1 MSNGTNALLAIQGRG
16 FTEGMLIRGFNSNL
30 NEILFEIQGNP
41 GNQLFGIYGD
51 GGVNAPRINVTNS
64 TGSTSTAS
72 GALIV
77 TGGVGIGGS
86 LNVSS
91 ASSISGVTFN
101 SGTITG
107 TLSGYATTSNNL
119 RISSAGSSN
128 LSHSVLF
135 SPNSSTSGSAVS
147 SDSTF
152 TFNSSTEIL
161 SVSGLAITNTT
172 SSTSTTTGAL
182 TVAGGVGIAGTVNIL
197 GDETVNGRLYYSQS
211 TVGTAASSV
220 IPSIMFVGQNN
231 NPITLSVLADNT
243 LSFEGSSG
251 QLFSINNN
259 LSSGTIFSVNDISG
273 IPIIRANANGTLSM
287 GEFTGTVGVG
297 LTNPSFKFQVSGS
310 AGFSGTVYV
319 TGNSAFAS
327 TTAST
332 STSTGALTVSGGV
345 GIGGSLYVNS
355 ASLISSVIL
364 SSGTVIGNLTGI
376 ATTASYA
383 YQSGYGLTSGLATTA
398 TYALQSGYAITS
410 GSSSFATT
418 AGFATTS
425 AYSLQSGYGITAGLA
440 TTATYALQSGYAIT
454 SGSSSFATTSGF
466 ATTASYSYQ
475 SGYGITAGF
484 ATSATSAS
492 VANTSYSVNVNAASA
507 NSSHYLIFS
516 PSATGSG
523 VALST
528 ETALVYNPSTD
539 ILSVSGLAVTSSLG
553 STSTSTG
560 ALRITGGVG
569 IGGSL
574 YSGSILT
581 AGRLQ
586 NQSFSGSSLGSS
598 DGRSINAGVLSG
610 HGIITYGNGVFVTN
624 SSWGAYNA
632 AYSTDGISWTASSLP
647 VNQGY
652 PVSMYGNG
660 YFVLVASGATNV
672 MYSTNGQSWSQ
683 VSIGNTFN
691 RTDGAY
697 GNGKYVVVGN
707 GQTYNYSSNLTTWT
721 SGTLPLTGDWRIA
734 YGNGTFVALGYGTRQ
749 IIYSYDG
756 IYWNI
761 ANTKVD
767 YALNWTGLKY
777 ANGRFIASVYSGGGS
792 AYSLDGINWYS
803 AIGTGGENLDK
814 ISYGNGVYFVSSTGS
829 YYTSGDGTTYNN
841 STPWSVTY
849 EAGNT
854 AYGLGK
860 FQAIGRWIDGPTNT
874 VTIEPKFTGE
884 INNVRIGAI
893 TPASGDFTNLSSTGS
908 ANLVGTVNAYDLNI
922 ISKLNQTPVLG
933 GFAGSIGW
941 TSAGLLASYDSNYA
955 LAFGNGLFV
964 QIKKSSNYT
973 SYSPDGRQWVASTM
987 PFSGNWM
994 SLAWGV
1000 DKFVAVASAG
1010 TTGAYSGNG
1019 ISWTSMSMPATAQG
1033 WYAVTY
1039 GDDKFVAVGN
1049 TSTAAYSSDGISWT
1063 GSSIANT
1070 NWTGVAYG
1078 NGTFVA
1084 VSGFGLSGAYSYD
1097 GINWN
1102 LINLP
1107 TNGGTGIKFI
1117 TYGNGYFIVT
1127 NYVNNDI
1134 NYSRDGINWAT
1145 TVRTS
1150 TFGIKTDIAYGNGV
1164 YAIFNYQ
1171 EGTYSYDGVNWLLG
1185 NTIAATDWQAVAY
1198 GNNRFVATSINT
1210 SQVGSIDGPSNTL
1223 NLHPKFTGDIDN
1235 VRIGA
1240 KQPAAAEFTNLAAQQ
1255 PVRFTANTTSL
1266 NTTTGA
1272 LVVVGG
1278 VGIGGSLYTSSTNTS
1293 SISGL
1298 NILNGSL
1305 SASTGTIA
1313 TTNKLR
1319 ISASDTSAFVVAD
1332 GSNSAKL
1339 TVDTI
1344 GGIVTVSSST
1354 ASTSTTTGALVVTG
1368 GVGIGGGLYVKSSSS
1383 STKGLVVQANASQT
1397 GNLLEFQSSTGS
1409 TNTYFTSDGR
1419 LRISGIVNH
1428 SDGSNPKIF
1437 VYHDN
1442 SAGGGILVKGAN
1454 TDNFAAIE
1462 VQNNPGATVRIFPS
1476 GLVEAIKYTG
1486 YQFVLNA
1493 TGYPGSS
1500 EFIMFNSPA
1509 GLMQFDPGATIALQ
1523 RNFNIQGHEIRFS
1536 GTASTIS
1543 KAVVVQL
1550 SGANYAS
1557 TNCTITENIVFRVLT
1572 NITTAKGIVVQGATS
1587 QTANLFELQ
1596 NSSSSTITSFN
1607 AAGELNISSSTAS
1620 TSSSTGALVV
1630 TGGVGIGN
1638 TLYVAGRVDASNYK
1652 AWVEN
1657 RTLSSVD
1664 TCVGIG
1670 TFFINN
1676 GAHNILISLNVSD
1689 GGYSV
1694 AKNYSLTSYYNIG
1707 GWFIVGPVS
1716 SMGGYGN
1723 NPAINFQLEAYQ
1735 LGNNLTLRARSLGT
1749 GGNLKVYVQNT
1760 GQNTATFTSYST
1772 LTSEGSISSYHPSAF
1787 VSQEYYNF
1795 KINSSVA
1802 STTTSSG
1809 AMVVTGG
1816 VGIGGSLYV
1825 NSASSI
1831 SGVILSSGTVIGNL
1845 TGLATTSTYS
1855 HQSGYAITSGT
1866 ASTATYSFQSGYGIT
1881 AGLATTSTYSYQS
1894 GYGLT
1899 SGLATTAT
1907 YSHQSGYAI
1916 TSGSSSSSTSAS
1928 IANTSYNVYVNAA
1941 SANSSHYLI
1950 FSPTATGSGVALSSE
1965 SALVYNPSSDILSV
1979 SGLAVTSGTA
1989 STSAT
1994 TGALV
1999 VTGGVGIGLTLTV
2012 GLGISTPVI
2021 SAPNNLLLKPGVD
2034 STTGIQ
2040 FTRSSAAIPV
2050 LTIDTLNSR
2059 VGIGLTNPEFDFEVN
2074 GSISATTKSFV
2085 IEHPT
2090 KKGMKLRYGSLE
2102 GPENGVYVRGELKDN
2117 NIIVLPDY
2125 WSELVDHS
2133 TITVHLTPIG
2143 NKFVYV
2149 KEIKKDSII
2158 VGAMF
2163 FQKIHCFYSVWA
2175 ERKDVPK
2182 LKVEI

>member
-1 MSNGTNALLAIQGRG
+1 
-16 FTEGMLIRGFNSNL
+16 
-30 NEILFEIQGNP
+30 
-41 GNQLFGIYGD
+41 
-51 GGVNAPRINVTNS
+51 
-64 TGSTSTAS
+64 
-72 GALIV
+72 
-77 TGGVGIGGS
+77 
-86 LNVSS
+86 
-91 ASSISGVTFN
+91 
-101 SGTITG
+101 
-107 TLSGYATTSNNL
+107 
-119 RISSAGSSN
+119 
-128 LSHSVLF
+128 
-135 SPNSSTSGSAVS
+135 
-147 SDSTF
+147 
-152 TFNSSTEIL
+152 
-161 SVSGLAITNTT
+161 
-172 SSTSTTTGAL
+172 
-182 TVAGGVGIAGTVNIL
+182 
-197 GDETVNGRLYYSQS
+197 
-211 TVGTAASSV
+211 
-220 IPSIMFVGQNN
+220 
-231 NPITLSVLADNT
+231 
-243 LSFEGSSG
+243 
-251 QLFSINNN
+251 
-259 LSSGTIFSVNDISG
+259 
-273 IPIIRANANGTLSM
+273 
-287 GEFTGTVGVG
+287 
-297 LTNPSFKFQVSGS
+297 
-310 AGFSGTVYV
+310 
-319 TGNSAFAS
+319 
-327 TTAST
+327 
-332 STSTGALTVSGGV
+332 
-345 GIGGSLYVNS
+345 
-355 ASLISSVIL
+355 
-364 SSGTVIGNLTGI
+364 
-376 ATTASYA
+376 
-383 YQSGYGLTSGLATTA
+383 
-398 TYALQSGYAITS
+398 
-410 GSSSFATT
+410 
-418 AGFATTS
+418 
-425 AYSLQSGYGITAGLA
+425 
-440 TTATYALQSGYAIT
+440 
-454 SGSSSFATTSGF
+454 
-466 ATTASYSYQ
+466 
-475 SGYGITAGF
+475 
-484 ATSATSAS
+484 
-492 VANTSYSVNVNAASA
+492 
-507 NSSHYLIFS
+507 LIFS

-586 NQSFSGSSLGSS
+586 NQSFSGTAIGVTTLSSVNFG
-598 DGRSINAGVLSG
+598 IG
-610 HGIITYGNGVFVTN
+610 HDKTSYGNGLFVST
-624 SSWGAYNA
+624 SSWNTANA
-632 AYSTDGISWTASSLP
+632 SYSTDGISWTSVALP
-647 VNQGY
+647 VNQPY
-652 PVSMYGNG
+652 PVNIYGNG
-660 YFVLVASGATNV
+660 YFVLAGLASTTILYSSNAT
-672 MYSTNGQSWSQ
+672 SWSQ
-683 VSIGNTFN
+683 VSIGNTIS
-691 RTDGAY
+691 RTSGVY
-697 GNGKYVVVGN
+697 GNGKYVIVGT
-707 GQTYNYSSNLTTWT
+707 GATYFYSSNITSWT
-721 SGTLPLTGDWRIA
+721 SNTLPYTADWRIA
-734 YGNGTFVALGYGTRQ
+734 YGNGMFVALGYGTGAL
-749 IIYSYDG
+749 IYSYDG
-756 IYWNI
+756 INWSLS
-761 ANTKVD
+761 NTVSNNHTD
-767 YALNWTGLKY
+767 VYYG
-777 ANGRFIASVYSGGGS
+777 NGRFIVTTWSGWGVKHS
-792 AYSLDGINWYS
+792 TDGINWTS
-803 AIGTGGENLDK
+803 ASNPGGSYDGNLAN
-814 ISYGNGVYFVSSTGS
+814 IRYGNGVYAIADHSQTVLDSVDGITWNPGS
-829 YYTSGDGTTYNN
+829 FKGGSASYFSYGNN
-841 STPWSVTY
+841 RF
-849 EAGNT
+849 AG
-854 AYGLGK
+854 AR
-860 FQAIGRWIDGPTNT
+860 FIDGPTNT
-874 VTIEPKFTGE
+874 VTIDPKFTGE

-893 TPASGDFTNLSSTGS
+893 TPGSGDFTNLSSTGS
-908 ANLVGTVNAYDLNI
+908 ANLVGTVNANNLNI
-922 ISKLNQTPVLG
+922 VSKINQTPVLG
-933 GFAGSIGW
+933 GFAGTTGW
-941 TSAGLLASYDSNYA
+941 TSAGLLAGAANYA

-964 QIKKSSNYT
+964 SIRRTTSST
-973 SYSPDGRQWVASTM
+973 SFSSDGKQWVTSAM
-987 PFSGNWM
+987 PFIGNWM

-1084 VSGFGLSGAYSYD
+1084 VAGFGQSAGVSYD

-1102 LINLP
+1102 LVNLP
-1107 TNGGTGIKFI
+1107 SSAGGIKFI

-1127 NYVNNDI
+1127 NYVSNDI
-1134 NYSRDGINWAT
+1134 NYSRDGINWST
-1145 TVRTS
+1145 STRTS
-1150 TFGIKTDIAYGNGV
+1150 TYGIKTDIAYGNGI
-1164 YAIFNYQ
+1164 YSIFNYQ

-1210 SQVGSIDGPSNTL
+1210 GQVGSIDGPSNTL

-1240 KQPAAAEFTNLAAQQ
+1240 KQPGAAEFTNLAAQQ

-1278 VGIGGSLYTSSTNTS
+1278 VGIGGSLYTSSSNAS

-1305 SASTGTIA
+1305 SSSTGTIA
-1313 TTNKLR
+1313 ATNKLR

-1344 GGIVTVSSST
+1344 GGIVTV
-1354 ASTSTTTGALVVTG
+1354 
-1368 GVGIGGGLYVKSSSS
+1368 
-1383 STKGLVVQANASQT
+1383 
-1397 GNLLEFQSSTGS
+1397 
-1409 TNTYFTSDGR
+1409 
-1419 LRISGIVNH
+1419 
-1428 SDGSNPKIF
+1428 
-1437 VYHDN
+1437 
-1442 SAGGGILVKGAN
+1442 
-1454 TDNFAAIE
+1454 
-1462 VQNNPGATVRIFPS
+1462 
-1476 GLVEAIKYTG
+1476 
-1486 YQFVLNA
+1486 
-1493 TGYPGSS
+1493 
-1500 EFIMFNSPA
+1500 
-1509 GLMQFDPGATIALQ
+1509 
-1523 RNFNIQGHEIRFS
+1523 
-1536 GTASTIS
+1536 
-1543 KAVVVQL
+1543 
-1550 SGANYAS
+1550 
-1557 TNCTITENIVFRVLT
+1557 
-1572 NITTAKGIVVQGATS
+1572 
-1587 QTANLFELQ
+1587 
-1596 NSSSSTITSFN
+1596 
-1607 AAGELNISSSTAS
+1607 SSSTAS

-1670 TFFINN
+1670 TFFIDN

-1694 AKNYSLTSYYNIG
+1694 AKNYTLTSNWNLGSWY
-1707 GWFIVGPVS
+1707 IVAPLCSTGA
-1716 SMGGYGN
+1716 YGN
-1723 NPAINFQLEAYQ
+1723 NPAINFQLEANQ
-1735 LGNNLTLRARSLGT
+1735 SFGSLTLRARSLGT
-1749 GGNLKVYVQNT
+1749 GGNLKIYVQNV
-1760 GQNTATFTSYST
+1760 GQNTATFTAYNSA
-1772 LTSEGSISSYHPSAF
+1772 TSETAISSYHPYAF
-1787 VSQEYYNF
+1787 ASQENNVF
-1795 KINSSVA
+1795 KINSSIA
-1802 STTTSSG
+1802 STSTGTG
-1809 AMVVTGG
+1809 ALIVTGG

-1831 SGVILSSGTVIGNL
+1831 SGVALSSGTVIGNL
-1845 TGLATTSTYS
+1845 TGLATTATYS
-1855 HQSGYAITSGT
+1855 HQSGYAITSGSSAT
-1866 ASTATYSFQSGYGIT
+1866 ATTATYSHQSGYGLT
-1881 AGLATTSTYSYQS
+1881 SGFATTSTYSYQS

-1916 TSGSSSSSTSAS
+1916 TSGSASSSSSAS

-2125 WSELVDHS
+2125 WSELVDES

-2158 VGAMF
+2158 VGVRL
-2163 FQKIHCFYSVWA
+2163 FQKVHCFYSVWA